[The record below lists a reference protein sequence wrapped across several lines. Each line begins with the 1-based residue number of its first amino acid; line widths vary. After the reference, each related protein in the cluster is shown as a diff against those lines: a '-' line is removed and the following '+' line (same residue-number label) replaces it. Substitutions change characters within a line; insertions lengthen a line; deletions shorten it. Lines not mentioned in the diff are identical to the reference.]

1 MPKFKPKRMGVR
13 IDMTPLVDV
22 AFLLLTFFMLTTQFK
37 PPEEV
42 TVELPSSNS
51 EFKLPESDV
60 MTITLA
66 KDGRI
71 FLGLDS
77 QRLRRRLFGAENE
90 LKASIE
96 VPKDRLADMLI
107 QARTA
112 NPKLRTVIK
121 GDKDAEYG
129 LAEDVMNILQ
139 KTKITR
145 FNLVTS
151 LERTP
156 TGQL

>member
-1 MPKFKPKRMGVR
+1 MPRVKVKRVGIR
-13 IDMTPLVDV
+13 IDMTPLVDI
-22 AFLLLTFFMLTTQFK
+22 AFLLLTFFMMTTQFK
-37 PPEEV
+37 PMEEV
-42 TVELPSSNS
+42 EIMLPSSHS

-60 MTITLA
+60 MTLSLS

-77 QRLRRRLFGAENE
+77 QHLRRRLFGAENE
-90 LKASIE
+90 LRASIE

-121 GDKDAEYG
+121 GDREAEYG

-139 KTKITR
+139 KTRITR
-145 FNLVTS
+145 FNLVTNMAVES
-151 LERTP
+151 RR
-156 TGQL
+156 

>member
-1 MPKFKPKRMGVR
+1 MPKIKVHRTGVR
-13 IDMTPLVDV
+13 MDMTPLVDV

-42 TVELPSSNS
+42 QIELPSSNS
-51 EFKLPESDV
+51 QFKLPESDV
-60 MTITLA
+60 MTLTLS

-77 QRLRRRLFGAENE
+77 QKLRRRLFGPENE
-90 LKASIE
+90 LRGSIE
-96 VPKDRLADMLI
+96 VPKERLGDLLI

-121 GDKDAEYG
+121 GDKEAEYG

-139 KTKITR
+139 KTNITR
-145 FNLVTS
+145 FNLVTD
-151 LERTP
+151 LKKD
-156 TGQL
+156 

>member
-1 MPKFKPKRMGVR
+1 MPKIKIKRVGIR
-13 IDMTPLVDV
+13 IDMTPLVDI
-22 AFLLLTFFMLTTQFK
+22 AFLLLTFFMMTTQFK
-37 PPEEV
+37 PMEEV
-42 TVELPSSNS
+42 EIMLPSSHS

-60 MTITLA
+60 MTLTLS

-77 QRLRRRLFGAENE
+77 QHLRRRLFGAENE
-90 LKASIE
+90 LKASVE
-96 VPKDRLADMLI
+96 VPKERLGDFMI

-121 GDKDAEYG
+121 GDREAEYG

-139 KTKITR
+139 KARITR
-145 FNLVTS
+145 FNLVTN
-151 LERTP
+151 LA
-156 TGQL
+156 TGSSR

>member
-1 MPKFKPKRMGVR
+1 MPKIKPKRHGVL

-42 TVELPSSNS
+42 QIELPSSNS
-51 EFKLPESDV
+51 QFKLPESDV
-60 MTITLA
+60 MTLTLS

-77 QRLRRRLFGAENE
+77 QKLRRRILGEANE
-90 LKASIE
+90 FKASIE
-96 VPKDRLADMLI
+96 VPKDRLADMLV
-107 QARTA
+107 QCRTA

-121 GDKDAEYG
+121 GDKGAEYG
-129 LAEDVMNILQ
+129 LAEDVMDILQ

-145 FNLVTS
+145 FNLVTN
-151 LERTP
+151 LEK
-156 TGQL
+156 